1 MITTLKLILKL
12 KKLRKYLMPTGKY
25 YSIADLERDFL
36 YKDKIY
42 IVRYNP
48 GIDIIQ
54 IREIRR
60 NSNGSSFMTV
70 LYQLS
75 PNGFQYKNGIISNN
89 EIEELYD
96 YDDTQFILTYGRD
109 AYVDPDFLKEIE
121 KLNYE

>member
-1 MITTLKLILKL
+1 
-12 KKLRKYLMPTGKY
+12 MPTGKY

-96 YDDTQFILTYGRD
+96 YDDTQFILTYGRS
-109 AYVDPDFLKEIE
+109 AYVDPDLLKEIE